1 MCVCVGA
8 SVCVC
13 VCVCV
18 LYIYMYTHTFTHSD
32 THQQTHTFM
41 QKHPPLWRVAGV
53 LQRVAGVQLAC
64 YTHAS
69 SRVAACCTPASSR
82 VSREVLATR
91 LQKHPPLRN
100 YHKFSQGILKM
111 FSPSLFPL
119 VFLFF
124 FSLFYICSSSDVC
137 IFFFARLHEKQFVLA
152 QHIKDCDRLDP
163 RIGGLLR

>member
-1 MCVCVGA
+1 MRARLCVRVCGCE
-8 SVCVC
+8 CVC

-18 LYIYMYTHTFTHSD
+18 FCICIYMYTHTFTHSD

-41 QKHPPLWRVAGV
+41 QKHPPLRRVAGV

-64 YTHAS
+64 Y
-69 SRVAACCTPASSR
+69 TPASSR

-111 FSPSLFPL
+111 FIPSLFPL

-124 FSLFYICSSSDVC
+124 FSFFYICSSSDVC